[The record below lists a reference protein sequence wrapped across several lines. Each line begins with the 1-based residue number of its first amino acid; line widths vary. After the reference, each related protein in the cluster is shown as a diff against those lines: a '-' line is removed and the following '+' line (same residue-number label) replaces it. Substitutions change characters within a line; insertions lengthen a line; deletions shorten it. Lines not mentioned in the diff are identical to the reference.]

1 MPRYYVKLKTSPAF
15 NVAESDIA
23 SFYKGKAIL
32 ELPEVNRKTS
42 NASASLI
49 ATVELIRT
57 G

>member
-49 ATVELIRT
+49 ATIELIRT